1 MSTKPPTIH
10 DVARR
15 AQVSV
20 STVSNVLTGKR
31 PVADAT
37 KARVLQVVQELGFRP
52 NRLAQGLVSR
62 SSQTIG
68 VVASGLEYYGP
79 SRVLVGIEQEASERG
94 YTVILRLIHHPAQVD
109 VEGVLANLM
118 THQMDGII
126 WASPHIGTG
135 LESPQE
141 LSHILVPV
149 VLINHRLASNVTVID
164 IDNFQGGYEATRH
177 LLRNGFQQIGLIAG
191 PPDWH
196 ASEIRRK
203 GWELA
208 LREAGRAPDPRQIV
222 YGDWSPQSGE
232 RGFYTLKA
240 SFPEMDAVFVANDQM
255 AIGAIRAASD
265 LNLRVPDDVGVVG
278 YDDIPEAAFTRP
290 KLTTVRQPLAELGR
304 LAVKKLDW
312 LIAEEH
318 PSTTE
323 DGYLLLQP
331 TLIVRESSQRSR
343 PPEQ

>member
-15 AQVSV
+15 ARVSV

-31 PVADAT
+31 PVAEAT
-37 KARVLQVVQELGFRP
+37 RARVLQVVQELGFRP

-94 YTVILRLIHHPAQVD
+94 YTVILNLIHQPARVD
-109 VEGVLANLM
+109 VEAVLANLM
-118 THQMDGII
+118 THQVDGII
-126 WASPHIGTG
+126 WASPHIGEE
-135 LESPQE
+135 LEPMQE
-141 LSHILVPV
+141 LSHIPAPV
-149 VLINHRLASNVTVID
+149 VLINHRPAPDLIVID
-164 IDNFQGGYEATRH
+164 IDNLQGGYEATRH
-177 LLRNGFQQIGLIAG
+177 LLLNGFRQIGLIAG

-196 ASEIRRK
+196 ASEMRRR

-208 LREAGRAPDPRQIV
+208 LREAGKMPDSRQIV
-222 YGDWSPQSGE
+222 HGDWSPQSGE

-240 SFPEMDAVFVANDQM
+240 AFPEMDAVFVANDQM

-265 LNLRVPDDVGVVG
+265 LHLRIPDDIGVVG

-290 KLTTVRQPLAELGR
+290 RLTTVRQPLAELGR
-304 LAVKKLDW
+304 LAVRKLDA
-312 LIAEEH
+312 LITGERL
-318 PSTTE
+318 PTTE
-323 DGYLLLQP
+323 GRSLLLQP
-331 TLIVRESSQRSR
+331 TLIVRESSQGS
-343 PPEQ
+343 PLPER